1 MGFPLLDQTK
11 QGPGGACFVL
21 VPNEI
26 LLYSWSLLKAI
37 KESTLEKSLDYLKH
51 LWFFFKAFQ
60 DSMILKSPTTAFP

>member
-1 MGFPLLDQTK
+1 MKGPHCVMGFPLLDQTK

-21 VPNEI
+21 VPNEV

-51 LWFFFKAFQ
+51 L
-60 DSMILKSPTTAFP
+60 